1 MRCGGLEGCPIK
13 KRSGGLHCDWLTPI
27 GMPDEL
33 EARIV
38 VSGVSASMSAN
49 NLILKSGLSG
59 PFSWTRSTPSSAS
72 LNLVVNESRSFE
84 APADSPNCSR
94 AGQALLT
101 YSRRFS
107 SAFGAGSVATTSRP
121 CARNRAAQLAP
132 MTPVPTIAI
141 RRIGLSEDISVSPLL
156 FSDTSHFQS
165 TKLGHAIQDRSA
177 KDMTYS

>member
-1 MRCGGLEGCPIK
+1 M
-13 KRSGGLHCDWLTPI
+13 

-59 PFSWTRSTPSSAS
+59 PFSWTRSTFLSAS
-72 LNLVVNESRSFE
+72 LNLAVNDRRSFE
-84 APADSPNCSR
+84 APEDSPNCSR
-94 AGQALLT
+94 AGQALSI

-107 SAFGAGSVATTSRP
+107 SAFGAGSVAITSRP
-121 CARNRAAQLAP
+121 CARNSAAQLAP

-141 RRIGLSEDISVSPLL
+141 RRMGLSADIGVSPSLR
-156 FSDTSHFQS
+156 TH
-165 TKLGHAIQDRSA
+165 LGD
-177 KDMTYS
+177 DDDV

>member
-1 MRCGGLEGCPIK
+1 
-13 KRSGGLHCDWLTPI
+13 
-27 GMPDEL
+27 MPDEL

-38 VSGVSASMSAN
+38 VSEVSASISAN

-59 PFSWTRSTPSSAS
+59 PFSCTRSTSLSAS
-72 LNLVVNESRSFE
+72 LNLAVNDRRSFE
-84 APADSPNCSR
+84 APENSPICSR
-94 AGQALLT
+94 AGHALSI

-107 SAFGAGSVATTSRP
+107 SALGAGSVAITSRP
-121 CARNRAAQLAP
+121 RAKNNAAQLAP

-141 RRIGLSEDISVSPLL
+141 RRIGFSEDISVSPLL

>member
-1 MRCGGLEGCPIK
+1 MRCGGLKGCPITQHL
-13 KRSGGLHCDWLTPI
+13 GCLHCDWLTPI

-72 LNLVVNESRSFE
+72 LNLVVNERRLFE
-84 APADSPNCSR
+84 APEDSPNCSR
-94 AGQALLT
+94 AGHASSI
-101 YSRRFS
+101 YARKFS
-107 SAFGAGSVATTSRP
+107 SAFGAGSVAITSRP
-121 CARNRAAQLAP
+121 CARNSPAQLAP

-141 RRIGLSEDISVSPLL
+141 RRMGLAADIVFLLLSEQISTM
-156 FSDTSHFQS
+156 TS
-165 TKLGHAIQDRSA
+165 
-177 KDMTYS
+177 

>member
-1 MRCGGLEGCPIK
+1 
-13 KRSGGLHCDWLTPI
+13 
-27 GMPDEL
+27 MPDEL

-38 VSGVSASMSAN
+38 VAGVRASMSAN
-49 NLILKSGLSG
+49 NLILKSGFSG

-72 LNLVVNESRSFE
+72 LNLAVNESRSFE

-94 AGQALLT
+94 ADQALLT
-101 YSRRFS
+101 YSRRFA

-141 RRIGLSEDISVSPLL
+141 RRIGFSEDISVSPFLRHISLPKHETRPSYPRPKRQRYDIFLVVSGVNLL
-156 FSDTSHFQS
+156 
-165 TKLGHAIQDRSA
+165 
-177 KDMTYS
+177 